1 MKCAPHSYASASV
14 LVSAYLILPCV
25 QIHDQILWFWI
36 SITNLAFVT
45 MLINCHFIWIECEIW
60 VFMTGLCRHSNL
72 YLGLCLCWKNRDSI
86 ANKSE
91 YIFSFGTAKTVDLIT
106 FAWSAN
112 AILHV
117 DIDAD
122 DITAVWM
129 LLSFGLSL
137 PSDTGCGL
145 SEHGD
150 ASRETI
156 SESSSL
162 NTAPA
167 IENAYQVFLQL

>member
-1 MKCAPHSYASASV
+1 MNCAPHSYA
-14 LVSAYLILPCV
+14 SAYLILPCV

-36 SITNLAFVT
+36 SIANFAFVT
-45 MLINCHFIWIECEIW
+45 MLINCHFIWIECEIG

-72 YLGLCLCWKNRDSI
+72 YLCLLGNERFNSKHKLARLPFWLGK
-86 ANKSE
+86 A
-91 YIFSFGTAKTVDLIT
+91 VDLIT
-106 FAWSAN
+106 FAWSAI

-117 DIDAD
+117 DMDAD

-137 PSDTGCGL
+137 PRETGCGL

-150 ASRETI
+150 ASRETL

-162 NTAPA
+162 NTVP
-167 IENAYQVFLQL
+167 VK